1 MTGDLKT
8 LKVTKAGAVTGYIVY
23 GEGKGYY
30 DTPIIVAVGFDLA
43 TKKIT
48 NIMVTEQN
56 ETQGLGTAI
65 TDVEFSEMFQGKD
78 AQAQKIEVYSG
89 ASVSSEGA
97 IKAINAA
104 ITYFNDVLA
113 K

>member
-1 MTGDLKT
+1 
-8 LKVTKAGAVTGYIVY
+8 
-23 GEGKGYY
+23 
-30 DTPIIVAVGFDLA
+30 
-43 TKKIT
+43 
-48 NIMVTEQN
+48 QN

-65 TDVEFSEMFQGKD
+65 TEAGFSEMFQGKD
-78 AQAQKIEVYSG
+78 AVEQKVEIYSG

-97 IKAINAA
+97 TKAINAA